1 MLGISK
7 EVIVVFGMRTVF
19 NREKEDAGSN
29 EDSGN
34 KLFYRKPNVSPYLFE
49 MILEYI
55 YTGVI
60 DLTFLQLS
68 NILDLLLIADEL
80 LLDELI
86 DVIEHYLL
94 KYKSTDLEDK
104 MAIVFQLAVKLKS
117 CNKLQDH
124 LLEIVSHNLSQYI
137 ESDDFLT
144 LEHSTVEFI
153 LKCDGLNV
161 QEVEL
166 WDFLINWG
174 MANSSRLYDDDL
186 DKWTIDDFEEL
197 HLQIKNLVCLIR
209 FTAMERHEYSQNVFP
224 YKKLLPKQLRKQLTL
239 HFLGS
244 GHQKTKEGSL
254 TPLSPRALPPQPQI
268 DSLYINNY
276 AASLIESYIKYK
288 ENHNTKSCYME
299 YEWKLIY
306 RASRDGYSAY
316 NFHKWCDSKGR
327 CVIVSKILD
336 QEADII
342 GGYNPVGW
350 VESNGTYSSCDNSFI
365 FNFNEDLSI
374 KNLSRVLPYCSSKA
388 IYQYSGT
395 GPSFG
400 ADDFTIGDGLKDSK
414 CNTDFYYEDNI
425 CLDFIDVHDYE
436 ICLAQDNNS
445 DHNNSEND
453 SNKEN
458 LVDGFFS
465 RGGHTN
471 NWAVLVEYQT
481 NTLSMYRTVKRLG
494 IPDSNIIL
502 MLADDVACNP
512 RNVFPATVFNNAARY
527 LDLYG
532 DNVEVDYRGYE
543 VTVENFIRVLTGR
556 VEPDTP
562 RSKRLLSDDR
572 SNVLVYMT
580 GHGGNEFLKFQDAEE
595 ISSFDLA
602 VAFEQMWEKRRYH
615 EILFMVDTCQANT
628 MYSQIYSSNILAT
641 GSSEL
646 GENSYSHHMD
656 IDIGVAVIDRFT
668 YYNLEFL
675 EKIDMQSKATLKDL
689 FDSYNP
695 QLIHSTPGFRSD
707 LFRRPLD
714 KVLVTDFFGSVQNVE
729 LTGQK
734 YNLSNTDDM
743 IVANN
748 NIDSSSS
755 IMNNTSST
763 ASSTSYKLKDSNNFH
778 LFNQVFCFG
787 YWLNGLL

>member
-1 MLGISK
+1 
-7 EVIVVFGMRTVF
+7 
-19 NREKEDAGSN
+19 
-29 EDSGN
+29 
-34 KLFYRKPNVSPYLFE
+34 
-49 MILEYI
+49 
-55 YTGVI
+55 
-60 DLTFLQLS
+60 
-68 NILDLLLIADEL
+68 
-80 LLDELI
+80 
-86 DVIEHYLL
+86 
-94 KYKSTDLEDK
+94 

-244 GHQKTKEGSL
+244 GHQKTKEESL

-400 ADDFTIGDGLKDSK
+400 ADDFTIVFVEHGFIIVQQGITLNSLQDIKHRFEIKLNYNQISYMNGVGEMIDEEDWRVTKWEA
-414 CNTDFYYEDNI
+414 NYEKKNN
-425 CLDFIDVHDYE
+425 

-453 SNKEN
+453 SNKES

-734 YNLSNTDDM
+734 YNLSNTDDI

-778 LFNQVFCFG
+778 LFN
-787 YWLNGLL
+787 L